1 MILDIKQLD
10 KIDFLDKTGQKQ
22 VLKVQT
28 RNLLYDEVVDF

>member
-1 MILDIKQLD
+1 MTLDTRQLD
-10 KIDFLDKTGQKQ
+10 KLDFLDKTGQKQ